1 MQKCCEAGVDIL
13 EVGFPAKDPSFD
25 GEVIRAAQEQVDK
38 ALAADVGY
46 WRELRNAVDVPIWL
60 MGYRADLM
68 QEGIY
73 LTLAREGLY
82 DALVI
87 PDITEAERQ
96 RLAAILDPYRV
107 SVLGFINP
115 VQSNAEIEAVA
126 TTADLIY
133 HQLYCG
139 PTGVAHD
146 DDGYLSVF
154 NRARELSQAKLY
166 EGKRAG
172 AVCTYPLFPDFLQ
185 GLCDRAPDG
194 RMRIRPDR
202 MLHCLRD
209 GSTHEAM
216 ERTHPQSSRTGGQP
230 SAAPVR
236 ITRVCRRGDR
246 SGS

>member
-1 MQKCCEAGVDIL
+1 M
-13 EVGFPAKDPSFD
+13 
-25 GEVIRAAQEQVDK
+25 
-38 ALAADVGY
+38 
-46 WRELRNAVDVPIWL
+46 DVPIWL

-154 NRARELSQAKLY
+154 NRARN
-166 EGKRAG
+166 
-172 AVCTYPLFPDFLQ
+172 
-185 GLCDRAPDG
+185 
-194 RMRIRPDR
+194 
-202 MLHCLRD
+202 
-209 GSTHEAM
+209 
-216 ERTHPQSSRTGGQP
+216 
-230 SAAPVR
+230 
-236 ITRVCRRGDR
+236 CRRQSYMKENEPELYARTRCFLISSKDYVIARLTGECVSDPTACSTACAMDLR
-246 SGS
+246 TKQWSEPILKAAGLEASRLPRLCASHEYVGGVTEAAAEKSRLCHRARRYTQA